1 MNWTIS
7 QLDRTLPDGVVYT
20 AHWRVSATDGNF
32 SGSVYG
38 TQSFDDLLH
47 LPIHLVRQGLSQPN
61 DLYSQSF
68 DAKDPSDPDFIP
80 YDQLTEAQVVQWVK
94 EAMGADTVAAH
105 EAAVQAQIDAQKN
118 PTNAA
123 GVPW

>member
-7 QLDRTLPDGVVYT
+7 SLDRRTADGFVYT
-20 AHWRVSATDGNF
+20 AHWQCTATDGDF

-38 TQSFDDLLH
+38 TVSFDGDLTT
-47 LPIHLVRQGLSQPN
+47 
-61 DLYSQSF
+61 
-68 DAKDPSDPDFIP
+68 P
-80 YDQLTEAQVVQWVK
+80 YEDLTEAQVIGWVK

-105 EAAVQAQIDAQKN
+105 EANVLAQIEAQKH
-118 PTNAA
+118 PVSAA